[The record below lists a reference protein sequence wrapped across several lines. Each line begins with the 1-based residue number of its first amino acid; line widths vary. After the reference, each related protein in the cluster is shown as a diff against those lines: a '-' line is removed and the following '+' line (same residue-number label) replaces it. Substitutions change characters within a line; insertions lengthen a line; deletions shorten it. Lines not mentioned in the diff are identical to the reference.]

1 LIAVSQTFTV
11 AGLSCQSCVGHVTGA
26 LNTLPGVT
34 TVLVE
39 LGVGEP
45 STVRIDADR
54 HLDEVEVQAA
64 LAAEGDYT
72 IVR

>member
-1 LIAVSQTFTV
+1 
-11 AGLSCQSCVGHVTGA
+11 
-26 LNTLPGVT
+26 VT

-45 STVRIDADR
+45 SMVRIDADR
-54 HLDEVEVQAA
+54 HLDEAEVQAA